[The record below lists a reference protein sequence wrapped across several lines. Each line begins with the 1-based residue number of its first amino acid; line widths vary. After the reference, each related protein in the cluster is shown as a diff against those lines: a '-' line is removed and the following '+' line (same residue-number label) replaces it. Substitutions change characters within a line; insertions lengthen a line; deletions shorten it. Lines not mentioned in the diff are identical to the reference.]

1 MTRAIRIRLAVFVTL
16 AALGIMYVG
25 ASYFGIVDRV
35 LGRESNVAVDLPASG
50 GLYVGSEVDYLGVQV
65 GKVTGM
71 QLTRSGVHVTLQL
84 QPGTHIPKDAT
95 VKVANLSAVGE
106 QYVDFVPSSSAAS
119 SAEGPYL
126 ENGDT
131 VTAGQS
137 ALPIPTQDL
146 LARLDGFA
154 GSVNTN
160 DLKTVVSQLGTMFH
174 GNADNLRQLLTS
186 GTGLVQQ
193 AAQHERQTIS
203 LLDSGRQVL
212 RTQQEHSGNIRAFA
226 RGLSQLTGT
235 LKASDPQLRT
245 ILEGGSA
252 TVKQVH
258 SLVNGLSPVM
268 PQFISNLVTTNQVFT
283 ARLPALEQTLVTFP
297 LVASNGFIG
306 TPGDGYG
313 HLNMQFT
320 YTTGV
325 CMKGYEP
332 PSKWLPGT
340 DMSDPP
346 TYPAKCT
353 DPRAQPGYRGSD
365 AMLQRGVPEVP
376 KVAGTDA
383 LAVTGYNP
391 ATDRADVG
399 GGRTVTMT
407 KTKGDGGLI
416 SLLSGNDWERI
427 LVGPVTRDD

>member
-1 MTRAIRIRLAVFVTL
+1 MTRAVRIRLAVFVAL

-35 LGRESNVAVDLPASG
+35 LGRESSVAVDLPASG

-71 QLTRSGVHVTLQL
+71 QLTRSGVRVTLQL
-84 QPGTHIPKDAT
+84 QPGIRIPSDAT

-106 QYVDFVPSSSAAS
+106 QYVDFLPPTSPTGSADDS
-119 SAEGPYL
+119 YL
-126 ENGDT
+126 GDGDT
-131 VTAGQS
+131 VTAGQE

-146 LARLDGFA
+146 LSRLDGFA
-154 GSVNTN
+154 GSVNTD
-160 DLKTVVSQLGTMFH
+160 DLRTVVSELGTMFH
-174 GNADNLRQLLTS
+174 GNAENLRRLLTD

-193 AAQHERQTIS
+193 ASEHERQTIS
-203 LLDSGRQVL
+203 LLDSGREVL
-212 RTQQEHSGNIRAFA
+212 RTQQAHSGDIRVFA

-235 LKASDPQLRT
+235 LRASDPQLRT
-245 ILEGGSA
+245 ILQGGS
-252 TVKQVH
+252 TTIRQVR
-258 SLVNGLSPVM
+258 SLVDGLSPVM

-313 HLNMQFT
+313 HLNMQYT
-320 YTTGV
+320 YTAGA

-332 PSKWLPGT
+332 TSKWLPGT
-340 DMSDPP
+340 DTSDPP

-353 DPRAQPGYRGSD
+353 DPRAQPGYDGSD
-365 AMLQRGVPEVP
+365 GMLERGVNEVP
-376 KVAGTDA
+376 PVAGTDA
-383 LAVTGYNP
+383 LAVAGYDP

-407 KTKGDGGLI
+407 KSNGGLI

-427 LVGPVTRDD
+427 LVGPVSDE